1 MSAAAAGVKPG
12 TIWYIM
18 GKSASGKDSPYRE
31 LLQRIPSLR
40 TYVMYTTRPMREH
53 EIDGVTYHFT
63 DQAAID
69 AFAAEGRLIES
80 RTYQTIYG
88 PWTYATVDDG
98 QIDLAAGS
106 YLMPGTLE
114 SYEKIRKYYAG
125 SVIPVYIEVEDGQ
138 RLMRAIRREMEE
150 KVPKYAELCR
160 RFLADAK
167 DFSEERLQAAGIEK
181 RYENDDFESCIRR
194 IMKDMLCQDSGT

>member
-18 GKSASGKDSPYRE
+18 GKSASGKDSLYRE

-150 KVPKYAELCR
+150 RCR
-160 RFLADAK
+160 SMR
-167 DFSEERLQAAGIEK
+167 SCAAASW
-181 RYENDDFESCIRR
+181 RTRR
-194 IMKDMLCQDSGT
+194 TSPRRGCRQPALKNAMKTMILKAASAGS